1 MSDLDEYN
9 FPGLRTN
16 AIAEI
21 PDSAISELRACRT
34 IPEPQVR
41 ELCHK
46 ARELLIEEG
55 NVVQVDAPVTIC
67 GDIHGQFHDLM
78 ELFRVGGDVPDTN
91 YLFMGD
97 FVDRGFYSLESFLL
111 LLCLKVRYP
120 DRITLIRGNHES
132 RQITTVYGFYDECLR
147 KYGSANVWRYCCEVF
162 DYLALGALVLG
173 ASSTLEPTYNSM
185 DQPLTSIPAAGEEI
199 EIEIMNSKNE
209 VTNRFPRN
217 RRRMV
222 ESENLA
228 SSPPSSP
235 NLSTPSKTGPSGTG
249 ASGDSGGSH
258 SSGASAVLC
267 VHGGLSPLVD
277 TVDKIRLL
285 DRKQEVPHE
294 GAMCDLLWSDPD
306 EIDGWGLS
314 PRGAGFLFGAD
325 IVKQFN
331 HINQLSL
338 IARAH
343 QLVMEGFKEMFESSV
358 VTVWSAPNYCY
369 RCGNVAAILEL
380 GEDASNGGIVSR
392 SNGDVGRSVSV
403 GPPVHRPGPG
413 RRYRVFEAAP
423 QDSKGMPAK
432 KPVADYFLVS
442 FPYYPGEEQTVGP
455 EADIANSNMETR
467 N

>member
-1 MSDLDEYN
+1 MSDLD
-9 FPGLRTN
+9 N
-16 AIAEI
+16 AIAQ
-21 PDSAISELRACRT
+21 LRACRP
-34 IPEPQVR
+34 IPEAQVR

-55 NVVQVDAPVTIC
+55 NVVTVNAPVTIC

-120 DRITLIRGNHES
+120 DRMTLIRGNHES

-147 KYGSANVWRYCCEVF
+147 KYGSANVWRYCCDVF
-162 DYLALGALVLG
+162 DYLALGAIVLG
-173 ASSTLEPTYNSM
+173 ASNTLSPNSEAG
-185 DQPLTSIPAAGEEI
+185 SAAREVEEDTEI
-199 EIEIMNSKNE
+199 EVCNADGDIMSQFSRLEGGASRLLDPVGSAMRPSATATNGIGGAADSSRNSG
-209 VTNRFPRN
+209 
-217 RRRMV
+217 
-222 ESENLA
+222 LGGA
-228 SSPPSSP
+228 GAPSR
-235 NLSTPSKTGPSGTG
+235 TGPPGSG
-249 ASGDSGGSH
+249 ASGSSGGTV
-258 SSGASAVLC
+258 GNPAGAVLC
-267 VHGGLSPLVD
+267 VHGGLSPLID

-325 IVKQFN
+325 IVKVFN
-331 HINQLSL
+331 HRNDLSL

-343 QLVMEGFKEMFESSV
+343 QLVMEGFKEMFDASI

-369 RCGNVAAILEL
+369 RCGNVAALLEL
-380 GEDASNGGIVSR
+380 SEDSSGLGILSR
-392 SNGDVGRSVSV
+392 TNGDVNRSDGGV
-403 GPPVHRPGPG
+403 GGPRG
-413 RRYRVFEAAP
+413 VLMENDLAGLRSGPARRYRVFQAAP
-423 QDSKGMPAK
+423 QDSRGMPAK
-432 KPVADYFLVS
+432 KPVADYFL
-442 FPYYPGEEQTVGP
+442 
-455 EADIANSNMETR
+455 
-467 N
+467 